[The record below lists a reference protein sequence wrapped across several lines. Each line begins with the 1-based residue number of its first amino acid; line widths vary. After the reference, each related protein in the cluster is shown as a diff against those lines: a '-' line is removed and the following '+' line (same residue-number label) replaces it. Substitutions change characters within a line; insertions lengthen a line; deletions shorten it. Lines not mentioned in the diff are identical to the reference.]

1 MKRELIERYHAAFEQ
16 ATLIEDGVEFWSAR
30 DLQRLLE
37 YDDWRNFLKVVE
49 KAKVSCENNKIN
61 AVDHFVD
68 ANKMINLGK
77 GGQREVEDIMLTRY
91 ACYLTAQNAD
101 PRKPIVAFA
110 QSYFAVQTRKM
121 EVLEERLAIA
131 ERLQARKKLAETE
144 KEFSQLIYERGVDQE
159 GFGRIRSKGDSA
171 LFGGPGTAEMKR
183 KLGVPDDRPLAD
195 FLPTI
200 TIKAKD
206 FAAEITN
213 FNTNKDDL
221 RGEPSITGEHIKNNQ
236 EVRDLLVKRGI
247 KPEELPPAE
256 DIKKIERKVKKEGK
270 KIPKKQD

>member
-30 DLQRLLE
+30 DIMVLLE
-37 YDDWRNFLKVVE
+37 YSKWENFIAVVE
-49 KAKVSCENNKIN
+49 KAKISCKNNGQN
-61 AVDHFVD
+61 VADHFPDVR
-68 ANKMINLGK
+68 KMVPVGS
-77 GGQREVEDIMLTRY
+77 GAQREVEDILLTRY
-91 ACYLTAQNAD
+91 ASYLIAQNAD

-121 EVLEERLAIA
+121 EVLEERLAIV

-144 KEFSQLIYERGVDQE
+144 KELSQLIYERGVDQE

-221 RGEPSITGEHIKNNQ
+221 HGEPSITGEHIKNNQ

-256 DIKKIERKVKKEGK
+256 DIKKIERKVKKEEK
-270 KIPKKQD
+270 KIPKK